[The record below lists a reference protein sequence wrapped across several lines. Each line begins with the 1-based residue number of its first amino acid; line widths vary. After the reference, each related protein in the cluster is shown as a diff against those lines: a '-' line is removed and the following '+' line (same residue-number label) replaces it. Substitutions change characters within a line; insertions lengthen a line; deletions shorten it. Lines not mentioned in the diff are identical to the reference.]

1 MRMAKTVVILGGGPC
16 GLSAAWDLTM
26 QGYHVIVLEQDTKLG
41 GLSSTT
47 EYRGFRFDLGG
58 HRFISPN
65 QQLVDRVCALMQQ
78 DFLVQ
83 TRKSVIMLGGKQF
96 TYPLSAR
103 EVFSTTGLRFGT
115 YAFVDYLLH
124 NAVHHLGRRSD
135 QSFEEWI
142 VNRFGRHLYNT
153 FFGPYTEKLW
163 GLAPQQLSSDWAA
176 QRISLL
182 NLGDAFW
189 RLFGIGKGTPRTYA
203 KRYYYPKRG
212 IGQLFERIGE
222 VVGQQG
228 GCILSPARA
237 RRVHVHQDRVTQV
250 EFDYRGRRESLA
262 CDALISTL
270 PLPELVRM
278 LTPSVRPEVLA
289 ASAELCFRSLRF
301 LNLLVDQPEISGNTW
316 SYVSDK
322 KYLMT
327 RIQEPKQRSPFN
339 APKDQTSLMLELP
352 CQVGDAVW
360 NAADA
365 DLFERCS
372 KDLYELGIDIQPHVI
387 DYFSTRARHAYP
399 IYRRGFKAHRQT
411 LYDVVNRYDNLITC
425 GRQGTFRYIFADTA
439 MEMGFAAARCL
450 QGQSAKADIY
460 DLRVEK
466 SLLEAEAV
474 Q

>member
-1 MRMAKTVVILGGGPC
+1 MAKTVVILGGGPC
-16 GLSAAWDLTM
+16 GLSAAWDLTT
-26 QGYHVIVLEQDTKLG
+26 QGDDVIVLEQDTKLG

-65 QQLVDRVCALMQQ
+65 RQLVDRVCALMQQ
-78 DFLVQ
+78 DLLVQ
-83 TRKSVIMLGGKQF
+83 TRKSVIRLGGQQF
-96 TYPLSAR
+96 TYPLSVR

-115 YAFVDYLLH
+115 YAFVDYLVH
-124 NAVHHLGRRSD
+124 NAMHRLGRRSD
-135 QSFEEWI
+135 QSFEEWV
-142 VNRFGRHLYNT
+142 VNRFGRHLYST

-163 GLAPQQLSSDWAA
+163 GLSPQQLSSDWAA

-189 RLFGIGKGTPRTYA
+189 RLFGIGRGTPRSYA
-203 KRYYYPKRG
+203 KRYYYPKKG

-222 VVGQQG
+222 VVAQQG
-228 GCILSPARA
+228 GRILSPARV
-237 RRVHVHQDRVTQV
+237 RRVHVRQDRVTEV
-250 EFDYRGRRESLA
+250 EFDYRGQRASLR

-270 PLPELVRM
+270 PLPELIRM
-278 LTPSVRPEVLA
+278 LTPSVHPEVLA
-289 ASAELCFRSLRF
+289 ASAQLCFRSLRF

-316 SYVSDK
+316 TYVSDK
-322 KYLMT
+322 KHLMT
-327 RIQEPKQRSPFN
+327 RLQEPKQRSPFN
-339 APKDQTSLMLELP
+339 APKGQTSLMLEIP
-352 CQVGDAVW
+352 CQAGDAIWKV
-360 NAADA
+360 ADA
-365 DLFERCS
+365 ELLERCL
-372 KDLYELGIDIQPHVI
+372 KDLHELGIDIQRHVI

-399 IYRRGFKAHRQT
+399 IYRHGFKAHRQT

-439 MEMGFAAARCL
+439 MEMGFAAAHCL
-450 QGQSAKADIY
+450 RGQGTKADIY

-466 SLLEAEAV
+466 TLLEAEAV

>member
-1 MRMAKTVVILGGGPC
+1 MAKTVVILGGGPC
-16 GLSAAWDLTM
+16 GLSAAWALTT
-26 QGYHVIVLEQDTKLG
+26 QGYNVTVLEQDTKLG

-65 QQLVDRVCALMQQ
+65 QQLVAKVCALMQK

-83 TRKSVIMLGGKQF
+83 TRKSVIRLGGQQF
-96 TYPLSAR
+96 KYPLSAR

-115 YAFVDYLLH
+115 YAFLDYLAH
-124 NAVHHLGRRSD
+124 NAAHRLGRRSD

-163 GLAPQQLSSDWAA
+163 GMSPQQLSSDWAA

-203 KRYYYPKRG
+203 KTYYYPKKG

-222 VVGQQG
+222 VVREQG
-228 GCILSPARA
+228 GTILSPAQA
-237 RRVHVHQDRVTQV
+237 RWVHLHQDRVTQV
-250 EFDYRGRRESLA
+250 EFDYDGQREALA
-262 CDALISTL
+262 CDVLISTL
-270 PLPELVRM
+270 PLPQLIRM
-278 LTPSVRPEVLA
+278 LTPSVGPEVLA
-289 ASAELCFRSLRF
+289 ASAQLRFRSLRF
-301 LNLLVDQPEISGNTW
+301 LNLLVDQPEISGHTW
-316 SYVSDK
+316 TYVSEK

-339 APKDQTSLMLELP
+339 APSGQTSLMLEIP
-352 CQVGDAVW
+352 CQVGDDVW

-365 DLFERCS
+365 ELFERCIQ
-372 KDLYELGIDIQPHVI
+372 DLDALGIDMHGHVI
-387 DYFSTRARHAYP
+387 DYFSTRARYAYP
-399 IYRRGFKAHRQT
+399 IYIRGFKAHRQT

-439 MEMGFAAARCL
+439 MEMGFAAARCI
-450 QGQSAKADIY
+450 QGQGSKADIY

-466 SLLEAEAV
+466 TLLEAKAV